1 LQENKGKKENF
12 GTPSP
17 HPSIAARR
25 AAAPPRHRAP
35 AAPGRGPGR
44 AWPSLAAAAAPS
56 RARLARPST
65 AKREREIWGRAAE
78 HHQAR
83 EREREF
89 GKGKENW

>member
-25 AAAPPRHRAP
+25 AAAPLLVLAAAP
-35 AAPGRGPGR
+35 AAPGRHWPRPRPPAARASRGPALPR
-44 AWPSLAAAAAPS
+44 E
-56 RARLARPST
+56 
-65 AKREREIWGRAAE
+65 REREIWGRAAE

-83 EREREF
+83 ERERIWER
-89 GKGKENW
+89 KRELV